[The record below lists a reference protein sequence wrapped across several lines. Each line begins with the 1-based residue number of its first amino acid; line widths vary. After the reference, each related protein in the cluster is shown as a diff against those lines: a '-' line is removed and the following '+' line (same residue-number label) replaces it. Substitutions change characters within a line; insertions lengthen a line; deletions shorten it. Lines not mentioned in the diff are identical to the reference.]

1 MPTKRN
7 PKQAPFK
14 SLDRSAL
21 LAAYRTM
28 VSARAVDDE
37 EINLKRKNQIF
48 FQISGAGHEAVL
60 VAAGMVLRPAYDY
73 FLPYYRDRALCLQL
87 GMTPYEMF
95 LQGVGAQDDPN
106 SGGRQMPA
114 HWGHAALNIVSKSSC
129 TGMQTLHAVGVAE
142 AGRYLESF
150 EEARAG
156 ASEFHVDEV
165 VYMSVGDGSISEGEF
180 WEGLNGA
187 CNLKLPV
194 LILVEDNGYAISTP
208 NTVQTAG
215 IPVHELVAS
224 YPNLGVWNVDGTD
237 FRASY
242 EVLKAAAAH
251 CRARKGPAL
260 VRATTV
266 RPYSH
271 SMSDDQK
278 LYRSKQELEEEAR
291 SDPLHRMRRDLI
303 ENESVKAEDLDAL
316 EAECRADVK
325 EASLRAQSAQKHSP
339 KNALLYLY
347 SEEQDPAGPKFD
359 TPEDAKSEGG
369 NGTGGEKPISML
381 EAINRTLHD
390 EMARDAR
397 ILVFGEDV
405 ADATKEEVLS
415 ECKGKGGVFKATA
428 GLQRAFGPERVFNSP
443 LAEASIVGRA
453 VGMATRGLKPVVEI
467 QFLDYIWPAYMQIKN
482 ELSTMRWR
490 SYNNWKAPVVVRV
503 AAGGY
508 LQGGAMY
515 HSQSGVNLFASIPG
529 LRVVMPSEARD
540 AVGLLRTAIRCD
552 DPVIFLEHKHLY
564 RQPYG
569 KSLYPGSNFMIP
581 FGKARLHQEGSEVTI
596 VTYGA
601 LVHRS
606 ELAAKQLQK
615 ETGLSAEILDLR
627 SLSPWDHEA
636 VAESVRKTNRC
647 VVVYE
652 DPKSL
657 GYGAEIAAWIA
668 DELFEYLDAPV
679 RRVAALDTHIAYE
692 TETERATLPQTEDV
706 AQALREIARY

>member
-1 MPTKRN
+1 M
-7 PKQAPFK
+7 
-14 SLDRSAL
+14 L

-28 VSARAVDDE
+28 VTARSIDDE
-37 EINLKRKNQIF
+37 EISLKRKNQIY

-60 VAAGMVLRPAYDY
+60 VACGMVLRPAYDY

-95 LQGVGAQDDPN
+95 LQGVGAKDDPN

-114 HWGHAALNIVSKSSC
+114 HWGHSALNIVSKSSC

-142 AGRYLESF
+142 AGRYLETIQ
-150 EEARAG
+150 EARQG
-156 ASEFHVDEV
+156 TSDFHADEV
-165 VYMSVGDGSISEGEF
+165 IYMSVGDGSVSEGEF
-180 WEGLNGA
+180 WEGLNSA

-208 NTVQTAG
+208 SQVQTAG
-215 IPVHELVAS
+215 VPIHELVAS
-224 YPNLGVWNVDGTD
+224 YPNLRAWNVDGTD

-242 EVLKAAAAH
+242 EVLREATAY

-260 VRATTV
+260 IRATTV

-271 SMSDDQK
+271 SMSDDQR
-278 LYRSKQELEEEAR
+278 LYRSEQELEEETR
-291 SDPLHRMRRDLI
+291 SDPLRLLRRDLI
-303 ENESVKAEDLDAL
+303 EHEGVKAEDLDAL
-316 EAECRADVK
+316 EAECRANTK
-325 EASLRAQSAQKHSP
+325 EASLKAQSAQKHRP
-339 KNALLYLY
+339 EDALLYLF
-347 SEEQDPAGPKFD
+347 SETVDATGSEFESPPQSQDPRDGD
-359 TPEDAKSEGG
+359 GAKAKNS
-369 NGTGGEKPISML
+369 ISML

-390 EMARDAR
+390 EMAHDPR

-405 ADATKEEVLS
+405 ADATNEEVLS
-415 ECKGKGGVFKATA
+415 KRKGKGGVFKATA
-428 GLQRAFGPERVFNSP
+428 GLQRAFGDARVFNSP
-443 LAEASIVGRA
+443 LAEANIVGRA
-453 VGMATRGLKPVVEI
+453 IGMATRGLKPVVEI

-482 ELSTMRWR
+482 ELATMRWR
-490 SYNNWKAPVVVRV
+490 SYNNWKSPVVIRV

-508 LQGGAMY
+508 LQGGAMF

-569 KSLYPGSNFMIP
+569 KAVYPGSEFMIP

-606 ELAAKQLQK
+606 ELAAKQLER
-615 ETGLSAEILDLR
+615 ETGLSVEILDLR
-627 SLSPWDHEA
+627 SLSPWDKES
-636 VAESVRKTNRC
+636 VARSVRKTNRC

-652 DPKSL
+652 DHKSL

-679 RRVAALDTHIAYE
+679 RRVAALDTHIAYQPD
-692 TETERATLPQTEDV
+692 TERATLPQTEDV
-706 AQALREIARY
+706 AQALREIAHY